1 MEPFNVMR
9 MQIGTGSVPLKEPF
23 VTALRR
29 VDRLELI
36 VVKLEDDEG
45 HTGWGE
51 TAATEAITEQGSGTI
66 LADLYTIADRIRKQ
80 GAWTITQ
87 WNAWLKETV
96 PDDPNARSA
105 VEIALYDLAAQRTG
119 LSLVEFLGG
128 KSRSLKTGITI
139 SLGATTAMVT
149 SAREALEQGFDA
161 LKIKLGDDPLKDLER
176 VAAIADAVAGRASL
190 KLDANQGWS
199 VEETITFLQAIEKEG
214 IAVDLIEQPL
224 PREAIDA
231 LAEVRRHTAIPIL
244 ADESVFSLADARRVL
259 EAGAADCVNIKLDKS
274 GGITEALAIADLCE
288 ARGVACMMGCML
300 EGAVS
305 VGAAAHV
312 AAARPG
318 TITMID
324 LDAPLLC
331 AEQPV
336 VGGVRFAGAEIEIPD
351 RSGLGVDGIETIQWK
366 ERNDRIYSRF

>member
-1 MEPFNVMR
+1 MEKIRIAQMR
-9 MQIGTGSVPLKEPF
+9 IGTGSVPLKQPF

-29 VDRLELI
+29 VDQLESI

-45 HTGWGE
+45 YTGWGE
-51 TAATEAITEQGSGTI
+51 TAPTEAITGQGREMI
-66 LADLYTIADRIRKQ
+66 LADLRKITARIAGE
-80 GAWTITQ
+80 GAQ
-87 WNAWLKETV
+87 SLLAWNGWLKAIL
-96 PDDPNARSA
+96 PDDPNACSA
-105 VEIALYDLAAQRTG
+105 VEIALYDLAAQRAG
-119 LSLVEFLGG
+119 LSLVEYLGG
-128 KSRSLKTGITI
+128 EPRALQTGITI
-139 SLGATTAMVT
+139 SLGRTAAMVA

-161 LKIKLGDDPLKDLER
+161 LKIKLGDDPAKDLAR
-176 VAAIADAVAGRASL
+176 VTAIADAVAGRASL

-199 VEETITFLQAIEKEG
+199 EEETITFLQAIEKEG

-224 PREAIDA
+224 PREAIDG
-231 LAEVRRHTAIPIL
+231 LVEVRRHTAIPIL
-244 ADESVFSLADARRVL
+244 VDESVFSLADARRVL
-259 EAGAADCVNIKLDKS
+259 AAGAADCVNIKLDKT

-288 ARGVACMMGCML
+288 ERGVACMMGCML

-312 AAARPG
+312 AAARPE

-336 VGGVRFAGAEIEIPD
+336 VGGVRFAGPKIEIPD
-351 RSGLGVDGIETIQWK
+351 RSGLGVDGIETIQW
-366 ERNDRIYSRF
+366 RD

>member
-9 MQIGTGSVPLKEPF
+9 MQIGTGSVPLKQPF

-29 VDRLELI
+29 VDRLESI

-51 TAATEAITEQGSGTI
+51 TAATEAITGQGSGTI
-66 LADLYTIADRIRKQ
+66 LADLHTIADRIGKK

-161 LKIKLGDDPLKDLER
+161 LKIKLGDDPAKDLER

-214 IAVDLIEQPL
+214 ITVDLIEQPL

-259 EAGAADCVNIKLDKS
+259 DTGAADCVNIKLDKS

-336 VGGVRFAGAEIEIPD
+336 VGGVRFAGPEIEIPD
-351 RSGLGVDGIETIQWK
+351 RSGLGVDGIETIQW
-366 ERNDRIYSRF
+366 RD